1 MQSLLASR
9 PLKAALLVVAGAL
22 SATGAAQGNQPVFDI
37 GTDGTATITGA
48 VNGSVIVNPSLL
60 TLQVTANF
68 GELSPINASS
78 FVRIVVPVIIRT
90 EGEYQVVAS
99 VTGSNFG
106 TSGDDLRLADI
117 GLGIINL
124 RRLARGEE
132 CAAAHTVSPPFNTDP
147 QLTFTANPRVAYAGN
162 LGLLTSPRVVLTG
175 PIASARNVK
184 LNPNNIPGNQRDN
197 GWAFDLVLT
206 AAPQFFPPA
215 AATATLNLSISQGP
229 ALACD

>member
-1 MQSLLASR
+1 MPSILAPRPLLAA
-9 PLKAALLVVAGAL
+9 LMLAASLVADTA
-22 SATGAAQGNQPVFDI
+22 SAQRNEPVFDL

-48 VNGSVIVNPSLL
+48 VNGSVIVNPSLM

-68 GELSPINASS
+68 GELSPINANN
-78 FVRIVVPVIIRT
+78 FVRVVVPVIIRT
-90 EGEYQVVAS
+90 EAEYQVVAS

-106 TSGDDLRLADI
+106 TSVDDLRLSDI
-117 GLGIINL
+117 GIGIINL
-124 RRLARGEE
+124 RRLARGEV
-132 CAAAHTVSPPFNTDP
+132 CAAPHTVSPPFNTDP
-147 QLTFTANPRVAYAGN
+147 QLTFTAAPRVAYAGN

-184 LNPNNIPGNQRDN
+184 LNPRNIPGNQRDN

-206 AAPQFFPPA
+206 VAPQFFGPA